1 MGEVKESLDFL
12 FHLPLHFLFFERF
25 FLPDQGGGAV
35 DQSIHPCVTVR
46 IVFQFEDFFLHKLKM

>member
-25 FLPDQGGGAV
+25 FFSPTRGGAV
-35 DQSIHPCVTVR
+35 DQSIYPCVTVR
-46 IVFQFEDFFLHKLKM
+46 IVFQFEDFFPS